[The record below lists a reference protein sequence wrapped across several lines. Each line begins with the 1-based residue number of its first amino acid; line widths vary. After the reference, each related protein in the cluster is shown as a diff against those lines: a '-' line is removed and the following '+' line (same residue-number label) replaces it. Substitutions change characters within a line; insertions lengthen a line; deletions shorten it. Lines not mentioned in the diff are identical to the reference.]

1 MMAQTT
7 AQRQAAWR
15 ARRATAGKDGNGER
29 RLDMWISTEA
39 ELALARLARRYE
51 VTKRQMLE
59 RLITRADD
67 AIVRRLDPDST
78 HWDAYFNADR

>member
-1 MMAQTT
+1 MAQTT
-7 AQRQAAWR
+7 AQRQAAYR

-29 RLDMWISTEA
+29 RLDLWVSTEA
-39 ELALARLARRYE
+39 DLALARLAQRYT

-67 AIVRRLDPDST
+67 AIVRKLDPDSQQ
-78 HWDAYFNADR
+78 

>member
-1 MMAQTT
+1 MAQTT
-7 AQRQAAWR
+7 AQRQAAYR

-29 RLDMWISTEA
+29 RLDIWVSTEA
-39 ELALARLARRYE
+39 DLALARLAQRYT

-67 AIVRRLDPDST
+67 AIVRKLDPDSQQ
-78 HWDAYFNADR
+78 WDLYFNVPR